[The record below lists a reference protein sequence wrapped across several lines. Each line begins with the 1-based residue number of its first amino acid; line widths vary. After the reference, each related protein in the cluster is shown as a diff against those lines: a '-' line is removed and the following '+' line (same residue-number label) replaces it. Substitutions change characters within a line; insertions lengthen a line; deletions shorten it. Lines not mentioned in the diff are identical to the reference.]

1 MATHD
6 ILTTAAALAAVIGMI
21 LLARFGSRLVGLAAP
36 RTHHQG
42 ALSLDASLPLD
53 PKRRLC
59 LIGCQG
65 RQLLLLT
72 GGTSDTLLGWLPGA
86 STIDASGP

>member
-1 MATHD
+1 MPFHD
-6 ILTTAAALAAVIGMI
+6 VLTTAAALVAVVGMI
-21 LLARFGSRLVGLAAP
+21 LLVRFGSRLAGFVAP
-36 RTHHQG
+36 RTNPGG
-42 ALSLDASLPLD
+42 ALSLDASLLID

-72 GGTSDTLLGWLPGA
+72 GGTTDVLLGWLPDVSALKPPA
-86 STIDASGP
+86 S